1 MNRSQFCAIL
11 FVDLAGSTAL
21 YERLGDA
28 AAKKLVDAALDL
40 AAKAARAQQG
50 EIVKTIGDELMLRFP
65 DASRAAAAAVAML
78 LDNHAIRSPF
88 QLHVGF
94 HAGPVIAEN
103 GDIFGDAV
111 NTAARLTQMAH
122 NGQILTSE
130 ETLAQLTQEQRSASR
145 PFDIDTL
152 RGRSQAT
159 RIIEILWEP
168 GVEITRM
175 PGSDTTRQHAAIDI
189 SKSLRISVRQQD
201 RIFRPEDTPITV
213 GRESLCMLMIA
224 SAFASRVHAR
234 IEYRRGKFVLQ
245 DQSSNGTYVT
255 ADGANEVFLKNE
267 SLPMMRRGII
277 SLGAPLLHQT
287 GEVMRYDVE

>member
-1 MNRSQFCAIL
+1 MNPSQFCAIL

-28 AAKKLVDAALDL
+28 AAKKLVDAALAL
-40 AAKAARAQQG
+40 AGKAARAQQG

-65 DASRAAAAAVAML
+65 DASHAAAAAITML

-94 HAGPVIAEN
+94 HAGQVIAEN

-122 NGQILTSE
+122 NGQILTTE
-130 ETLAQLTQEQRSASR
+130 ETLEQLTPEQRSTSR

-152 RGRSQAT
+152 RGKTQTT

-175 PGSDTTRQHAAIDI
+175 PDSENTGQHSAIDI

-201 RIFRPEDTPITV
+201 RIFQPEDTPITV
-213 GRESLCMLMIA
+213 GRESMCMLMIA
-224 SAFASRVHAR
+224 SSFASRLHAR

-255 ADGANEVFLKNE
+255 ANGTNEVFLKNE
-267 SLPMMRRGII
+267 SLLLMRRGII

-287 GEVMRYDVE
+287 GEVIRYDVE